1 MLPANIDNE
10 LLIAIVEARPILW
23 QTKHKEH
30 KNRVKKNVLWIEV
43 AAIVLPGVPNAGKI
57 SAFELHA
64 FQLSE
69 MCLNVYESDATTMC
83 PGQLRF
89 MVARCGVAKLT
100 GVMIFAEN
108 IVQTRWKSLRDK
120 FRRLLMAMKKEQKSG
135 AGAEETDATEH
146 VAWPYFE
153 LLMFLKDSVEGRPTS
168 GNMKTAEQLL
178 LDISSQGSCS
188 DIDAVSVTSE
198 CTQDVPLTPASG
210 TAEDTISDESTPNE
224 PTCAP
229 IQPQQK
235 KKRNRDMYEKELQ
248 NVANQLNNYKPRDM
262 DEHFA
267 LALLEHMRTV
277 RPENKIDLQL
287 KLLQVVKEF
296 KD

>member
-43 AAIVLPGVPNAGKI
+43 AAIVLPGVPN
-57 SAFELHA
+57 
-64 FQLSE
+64 
-69 MCLNVYESDATTMC
+69 
-83 PGQLRF
+83 
-89 MVARCGVAKLT
+89 
-100 GVMIFAEN
+100 AEN

-224 PTCAP
+224 PTCTP
-229 IQPQQK
+229 IQPQQQKK
-235 KKRNRDMYEKELQ
+235 KKRNRDMYENELQ

-277 RPENKIDLQL
+277 RPEKKIDLQL

-296 KD
+296 KE